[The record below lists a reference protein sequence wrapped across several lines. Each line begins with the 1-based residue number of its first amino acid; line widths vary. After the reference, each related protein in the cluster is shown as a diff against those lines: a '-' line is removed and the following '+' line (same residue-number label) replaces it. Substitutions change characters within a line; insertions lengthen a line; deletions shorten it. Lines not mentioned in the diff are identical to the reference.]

1 MREEARRAA
10 AASKQNCP
18 REKRGNLPAV
28 CNGFLTWEFN
38 ISLVESTGGRPAAP
52 AGGAAGGK
60 GGALVCGAAERS
72 ETESSSDK
80 KEGKQKMMRFLF
92 IFLG

>member
-1 MREEARRAA
+1 MRRTV
-10 AASKQNCP
+10 
-18 REKRGNLPAV
+18 REKRGNLPAI

-52 AGGAAGGK
+52 AGGAGGK
-60 GGALVCGAAERS
+60 GGELCVCGAERS

>member
-1 MREEARRAA
+1 MPAGAA
-10 AASKQNCP
+10 CAELSERSAGTFPPSATDFS
-18 REKRGNLPAV
+18 RGNS
-28 CNGFLTWEFN
+28 
-38 ISLVESTGGRPAAP
+38 ISLLWNLPGGGRPRRPAAP
-52 AGGAAGGK
+52 GERAGSS
-60 GGALVCGAAERS
+60 VCGAAERS